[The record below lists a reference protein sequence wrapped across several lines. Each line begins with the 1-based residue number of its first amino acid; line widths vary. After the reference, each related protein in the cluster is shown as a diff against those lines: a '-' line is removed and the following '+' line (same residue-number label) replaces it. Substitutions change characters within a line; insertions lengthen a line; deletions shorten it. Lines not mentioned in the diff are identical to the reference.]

1 MTTVNTEIA
10 RRLGNALEPGAAGV
24 CFAPEV
30 KPYFTSH
37 GGGPQFA
44 SALTIDNAAV
54 PHAEEN

>member
-1 MTTVNTEIA
+1 MTTVNTENS
-10 RRLGNALEPGAAGV
+10 RRLRNALEPGAAGV

-37 GGGPQFA
+37 GGPQFG
-44 SALTIDNAAV
+44 SALTIDHAAV